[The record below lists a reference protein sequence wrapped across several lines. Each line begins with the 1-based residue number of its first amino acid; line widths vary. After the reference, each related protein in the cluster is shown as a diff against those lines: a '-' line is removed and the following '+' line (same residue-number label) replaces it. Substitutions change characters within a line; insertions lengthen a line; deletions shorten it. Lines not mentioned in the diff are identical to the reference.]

1 MAAGLLLTDDLFWS
15 SKIVETARAL
25 GRSVKAV
32 RSVGELA
39 DVVGAEAPSCVIL
52 DLCTRELDPVKA
64 IDAVRAAAAGR
75 SLPRFTAFGR
85 HTDVDGLERAR
96 AAGCEPV
103 LARSALQSRLPE
115 ALAEWLGP
123 G

>member
-15 SKIVETARAL
+15 SKIVETAQAL
-25 GRSVKAV
+25 GRSVRAV
-32 RSVGELA
+32 RSLDQLA
-39 DVVGAEAPSCVIL
+39 AAVRAETPSCVIL

-64 IDAVRAAAAGR
+64 MAAVREAAAGG

-96 AAGCEPV
+96 VAGCAPV
-103 LARSALQSRLPE
+103 LARSALQSRL
-115 ALAEWLGP
+115 
-123 G
+123 